1 MRRRNIWL
9 VVAMA
14 MAIALALGAVTRGSS
29 QSMERPREQTC
40 GETPSFVDVGDRIV
54 NRAYIVYITEGR
66 ATVPGGHVVRVV
78 YRSGAT
84 GADRARPLITHDGTR
99 AYKEVREDLLLVQ

>member
-1 MRRRNIWL
+1 MKRRNSWL
-9 VVAMA
+9 VVA
-14 MAIALALGAVTRGSS
+14 MAIALALGAVARGSS

-84 GADRARPLITHDGTR
+84 GAGRLPSPLLTHDGTR